1 MIRRTTS
8 PEQLAKVEQTV
19 TVARRVIGDE
29 RFELI
34 QRQGAAVP
42 QTDIITRAMAIA
54 ERIADSPP
62 PGPRA
67 PRPNPQARLLS
78 DGDLTPRERE
88 VLELLAGGRTNKEIA
103 AALRIDVKTAMHHTS
118 SIYRKLRVRGRV
130 EAAAWAW
137 RTGVVHSP

>member
-1 MIRRTTS
+1 M
-8 PEQLAKVEQTV
+8 V
-19 TVARRVIGDE
+19 
-29 RFELI
+29 
-34 QRQGAAVP
+34 
-42 QTDIITRAMAIA
+42 IA

-62 PGPRA
+62 PGPSA
-67 PRPNPQARLLS
+67 HRPNLQAHPLS

-88 VLELLAGGRTNKEIA
+88 VLVLHADGRTNKEIA
-103 AALRIDVKTAMHHTS
+103 AALSIDVKTAMHHTS